1 MMSKEKFIKERFDQE
16 GISLTDDQVSQFA
29 VYYELLTE
37 TNKVMNLTAITQFE
51 EVVEKHFLDSV
62 MIIKQHDFSSI
73 KSLIDVGTGAGFP
86 GMPIKILY
94 PQISV
99 TLLDSL
105 NKRMAFLQKVVDNLN
120 LDHIDLVHGRAEDFG
135 RDPLFREKYDLCVS
149 RAVANLSTL
158 SEYCTPFVKVGGFFV
173 SYKSGNIEEELEN
186 AKPGIKRLGCKT
198 KKVEIFTLNSTE
210 AMKKVDDG
218 YKRSFIFIERM
229 EKLDKR
235 YPRKAGIPA
244 KMPLS

>member
-1 MMSKEKFIKERFDQE
+1 MNKEKFIKERFDQE
-16 GISLTDDQVSQFA
+16 GINLTDDQAYQFA

-51 EVVEKHFLDSV
+51 EAVEKHFLDSV
-62 MIIKQHDFSSI
+62 MIIKHHDFSSI

-86 GMPIKILY
+86 GIPIKIIY
-94 PQISV
+94 PQIYM

-105 NKRMAFLQKVVDNLN
+105 NKRMIFLQKIVDNLKFNRMN
-120 LDHIDLVHGRAEDFG
+120 LIHGRAEDYG
-135 RDPLFREKYDLCVS
+135 RDTLFREKYDLCVS

-173 SYKSGNIEEELEN
+173 SYKSGNIEEELER
-186 AKPGIKRLGCKT
+186 AKPGIKLLGCRT
-198 KKVEIFTLNSTE
+198 KRVEIFTLNSLET
-210 AMKKVDDG
+210 MKKVDDG
-218 YKRSFIFIERM
+218 YKRSLIFIERVNN
-229 EKLDKR
+229 LDSR

-244 KMPLS
+244 KMPLA